1 MVLMRWGCV
10 VGIAILLGAAMMAAA
25 AEVPPED
32 IEHIRLAASSA
43 APAQP
48 TKARRILVFSK
59 ADGYVHGSI
68 PWGAAALRILG
79 EKTGAYTATLSDDPA
94 MFDKDKL
101 NEFDAV
107 VMNNNCGNPIAD
119 LQRRANLLEFVRGG
133 KGLVGIHCAAH
144 LDWPEYTDMLGAYSI
159 SHPWNAG
166 STVTI
171 RLEES
176 DHPLVRCFG
185 AASFPHTDEIFVFK
199 DFSREKVRVL
209 LRLDTAQTDMNKP
222 GVTDK
227 KGDYPLSWVRRY
239 GQGRVFYSALGHQ
252 PDVYCRPA
260 ILAHYLA
267 GIQFATGDLEADAAP
282 RATPK

>member
-1 MVLMRWGCV
+1 MVATKWCPV
-10 VGIAILLGAAMMAAA
+10 VGTTLVFGATVLAAA

-32 IEHIRLAASSA
+32 LAAIRLAAPSA
-43 APAQP
+43 APAKP
-48 TKARRILVFSK
+48 TKPRRVLVFSN
-59 ADGYVHGSI
+59 ADGYVHDVI

-79 EKTGAYTATLSDDPA
+79 EKTGAYAATLSDDPA
-94 MFDKDKL
+94 MLDKDRL

-119 LQRRANLLEFVRGG
+119 LQRRANLLDFVRGG
-133 KGLVGIHCAAH
+133 RGLVGIHCAAH
-144 LDWPEYTDMLGAYSI
+144 LDWPEYTEMLGAYSI

-171 RLEES
+171 RLEEP
-176 DHPLVRCFG
+176 DHPLVRCFV

-199 DFSREKVRVL
+199 DFSRAKGRVL
-209 LRLDTAQTDMNKP
+209 LRLDNAQTDMNKP

-227 KGDYPLSWVRRY
+227 TGDYPLSWVRRY

-252 PDVYCRPA
+252 QDVYWRPT

-282 RATPK
+282 LAARR